1 MKEVSVVA
9 EVREPGGLG
18 YKVITV
24 VGILFFLV
32 VVAVLI
38 RSYDSDDS
46 DVAAVGPAVTTPAPI
61 GSVETAT
68 QAPVG
73 AVATGGGGMAG
84 MAGEGAGVALPVFVG
99 LVALTMLAA
108 GGIALRRREA

>member
-1 MKEVSVVA
+1 MA

-24 VGILFFLV
+24 LGILFFIV
-32 VVAVLI
+32 VVAALI
-38 RSYDSDDS
+38 RTYDNDS
-46 DVAAVGPAVTTPAPI
+46 EVAAVGPAVTTPAPT

-68 QAPVG
+68 EAPPVG

-84 MAGEGAGVALPVFVG
+84 DGAGIAMPVFVG
-99 LVALTMLAA
+99 LVALTVLAA
-108 GGIALRRREA
+108 GGIAVRWRQA

>member
-1 MKEVSVVA
+1 MA

-18 YKVITV
+18 YKIITV
-24 VGILFFLV
+24 LGILFFLV
-32 VVAVLI
+32 VVAALI
-38 RSYDSDDS
+38 RTYDNDS
-46 DVAAVGPAVTTPAPI
+46 EVAAVAPAVTTPAPT

-84 MAGEGAGVALPVFVG
+84 SVSRQPSPPVRS
-99 LVALTMLAA
+99 AA
-108 GGIALRRREA
+108 